1 MTEFTSDI
9 KKIPHSDENIFRVL
23 SDLSKLNLIKDKI
36 PQDKIRDFS
45 YDTDSVSFRVD
56 PVGQV
61 RFNVIEREPN
71 KLVKFKSENLPF
83 ETFLWIQLVPKAND
97 DTRMKITLRADLNPL
112 IKGMVSKPLK
122 DGMGKIADL
131 IASLPYDTIE

>member
-122 DGMGKIADL
+122 EGMGKIADL

>member
-131 IASLPYDTIE
+131 IASLPYDTIK